1 MRIEVGAV
9 NKLSQVALAVA
20 ALAYGY
26 WTLVPTAGSTG
37 TIVERADAAQLA
49 AGYGL
54 TMLAFAAF
62 PHRRRTDLIKVVI
75 LASALMEIARY
86 LLGHGLDPL
95 NPVAETVGAI
105 AVLVPSFIE
114 RFRSLTRADPYEP
127 FSMIYP
133 NDRRRLR
140 TQALSPEADSS
151 AAQAATASH

>member
-1 MRIEVGAV
+1 MRIEVGTV
-9 NKLSQVALAVA
+9 NKLSQAALAVA

-26 WTLVPTAGSTG
+26 WTLAPTSRSTG
-37 TIVERADAAQLA
+37 GIVEWAEATRFAAV
-49 AGYGL
+49 YGL

-75 LASALMEIARY
+75 LVSVLLEIGRY
-86 LLGHGLDPL
+86 LIGHGLDPL

-105 AVLVPSFIE
+105 AVLVPSFME

-140 TQALSPEADSS
+140 TQAASPETDST
-151 AAQAATASH
+151 AAQAATASR